1 MKNIEQ
7 DKLETLL
14 QIIAPAPALCI
25 AHFAQI
31 GEKMVEILEDF
42 CSKQGYEYQINCTDP
57 SFFKTLAD
65 RYKDHETVKP
75 VKFTLE
81 RPRYMIQGKL
91 YEYLFVTSTI
101 DAEIRSDFL
110 KKTHSI
116 IKNAGLILIFI
127 PKGDTQQRYDWMA
140 LLEEHYYVASSA
152 IDDLFE
158 HYDVIISKKMHGWG
172 E

>member
-7 DKLETLL
+7 NKLETLL
-14 QIIAPAPALCI
+14 QIIAPAPALRI
-25 AHFAQI
+25 AHFSEG
-31 GEKMVEILEDF
+31 GEKMVEILGDF
-42 CSKQGYEYQINCTDP
+42 CSEQTYEYQVNCTEP
-57 SFFKTLAD
+57 SFFETVNNT
-65 RYKDHETVKP
+65 YKDHKVIKP

-101 DAEIRSDFL
+101 PTEIRSDFL
-110 KKTHSI
+110 KKTHGI

-127 PKGDTQQRYDWMA
+127 PKGDSQQRYNWIA
-140 LLEEHYYVASSA
+140 LLEENYYVASST
-152 IDDLFE
+152 IDDLFA

-172 E
+172 G

>member
-14 QIIAPAPALCI
+14 QIIAPAPALRI
-25 AHFAQI
+25 AHFCES
-31 GEKMVEILEDF
+31 GEKMVEILGDF
-42 CSKQGYEYQINCTDP
+42 CSQNEYEYQLNCTEP
-57 SFFKTLAD
+57 SFFEILENK
-65 RYKDHETVKP
+65 YQDHTYIKP
-75 VKFTLE
+75 VKFSLE

-91 YEYLFVTSTI
+91 YEYLFVTSSI
-101 DAEIRSDFL
+101 KKESRSDFL
-110 KKTHSI
+110 KKAHSI

-127 PKGDTQQRYDWMA
+127 PKGDKSQRYAWMT
-140 LLEEHYYVASSA
+140 LFEEHYYVASST

-158 HYDVIISKKMHGWG
+158 HYDVLISKKMHGWG

>member
-14 QIIAPAPALCI
+14 QIIAPAPALRI
-25 AHFAQI
+25 AHFCES
-31 GEKMVEILEDF
+31 GEKMVDILGNF
-42 CSKQGYEYQINCTDP
+42 CSEQAYEYQINCTEP
-57 SFFKTLAD
+57 SFFEALNNI
-65 RYKDHETVKP
+65 YKDHEAIKP
-75 VKFTLE
+75 IKFTLE

-101 DAEIRSDFL
+101 PTEMRSDFL
-110 KKTHSI
+110 KKTHGI

-127 PKGDTQQRYDWMA
+127 PKGDSQQRYNWIA
-140 LLEEHYYVASSA
+140 LLEEHYYVASST

-172 E
+172 G

>member
-1 MKNIEQ
+1 MKNLEQ

-14 QIIAPAPALCI
+14 QIISPAPALRI
-25 AHFAQI
+25 AHFCES
-31 GEKMVEILEDF
+31 GEKMVEILGDF
-42 CSKQGYEYQINCTDP
+42 CSQKEYEYQINCTES
-57 SFFKTLAD
+57 SFFEILEDK
-65 RYKDHETVKP
+65 YKDHTYIHP
-75 VKFTLE
+75 LKFSLE

-91 YEYLFVTSTI
+91 YEYLFVTSAI
-101 DAEIRSDFL
+101 EKESRSDFL
-110 KKTHSI
+110 KKAHGI

-127 PKGDTQQRYDWMA
+127 PKSDTDQRYNWIA
-140 LLEEHYYVASSA
+140 LLEEQYYVASSI